1 LTLSEE
7 DLIPLAKSA
16 QESCQLTLILPLL
29 LIMKK
34 WRSKT
39 TFWMRTFRNL
49 SSSQLSYISI
59 KEQTNASVSK
69 VTDNFLQ
76 KETPHV
82 QNEIPVLNNVPTLQG
97 NINSLNNTNDD
108 FLQEV
113 INIQLLYDINQAM
126 E

>member
-1 LTLSEE
+1 
-7 DLIPLAKSA
+7 
-16 QESCQLTLILPLL
+16 
-29 LIMKK
+29 MKK

-113 INIQLLYDINQAM
+113 INIQLLYDINQVM